1 MSFFI
6 GRVLPSLL
14 ASLLALA
21 TAPADV
27 SLDAGDTIV
36 CYGNS
41 MVERL
46 CEHGELEAMI
56 QLAQPAKN
64 LRFRSFA
71 WTGDEVGYRLRPEGY
86 EEHMKSLLRRW
97 PAAVVIA
104 GFGMNESFAGRPGL
118 EDFRKQLAA
127 YLDQL
132 ARFHPQ
138 ATLVLLAPTAVEAGG
153 PGPDAAMRNGMI
165 GRGDRS
171 ERIRTYN
178 YPQGRWTDH
187 RINLTLYKLNNIMEG
202 DLGEGLL
209 ALRHAREAELL
220 ADLEDA

>member
-56 QLAQPAKN
+56 QLAQPEKK
-64 LRFRSFA
+64 LQFRSFA
-71 WTGDEVGYRLRPEGY
+71 WTGDEVGYRLRPEG
-86 EEHMKSLLRRW
+86 
-97 PAAVVIA
+97 
-104 GFGMNESFAGRPGL
+104 
-118 EDFRKQLAA
+118 
-127 YLDQL
+127 
-132 ARFHPQ
+132 
-138 ATLVLLAPTAVEAGG
+138 
-153 PGPDAAMRNGMI
+153 
-165 GRGDRS
+165 
-171 ERIRTYN
+171 
-178 YPQGRWTDH
+178 
-187 RINLTLYKLNNIMEG
+187 
-202 DLGEGLL
+202 
-209 ALRHAREAELL
+209 
-220 ADLEDA
+220 

>member
-56 QLAQPAKN
+56 LSH
-64 LRFRSFA
+64 F
-71 WTGDEVGYRLRPEGY
+71 
-86 EEHMKSLLRRW
+86 
-97 PAAVVIA
+97 
-104 GFGMNESFAGRPGL
+104 
-118 EDFRKQLAA
+118 
-127 YLDQL
+127 
-132 ARFHPQ
+132 
-138 ATLVLLAPTAVEAGG
+138 
-153 PGPDAAMRNGMI
+153 
-165 GRGDRS
+165 GRGSADSDFGCEAAQYSGNDGCRVDITVES
-171 ERIRTYN
+171 GFPLIAESLRQAADALDGWDN
-178 YPQGRWTDH
+178 YDG
-187 RINLTLYKLNNIMEG
+187 
-202 DLGEGLL
+202 
-209 ALRHAREAELL
+209 
-220 ADLEDA
+220 

>member
-56 QLAQPAKN
+56 QLAQPEKK
-64 LRFRSFA
+64 LQ
-71 WTGDEVGYRLRPEGY
+71 TGKDDTY
-86 EEHMKSLLRRW
+86 ES
-97 PAAVVIA
+97 AFV
-104 GFGMNESFAGRPGL
+104 GRPI
-118 EDFRKQLAA
+118 R
-127 YLDQL
+127 
-132 ARFHPQ
+132 R
-138 ATLVLLAPTAVEAGG
+138 
-153 PGPDAAMRNGMI
+153 GM
-165 GRGDRS
+165 S
-171 ERIRTYN
+171 C
-178 YPQGRWTDH
+178 
-187 RINLTLYKLNNIMEG
+187 
-202 DLGEGLL
+202 
-209 ALRHAREAELL
+209 HA
-220 ADLEDA
+220 